1 MVWKRQGDSMVTA
14 QKTYAM
20 LNNETLW
27 NVAARCSRV
36 LTEGGIAYS
45 VCGGVAVCLHGY
57 RRNTVDLD
65 LVVRREDSARARK
78 LLEDAGLAWDPEA
91 KEFRTETGI
100 AVQFLLSGED
110 AGGGEVDVPE
120 PVGEDNVE
128 VIEGL
133 TVLRLSRLIEMKIAC
148 GSANIR
154 RTHKD
159 YADVVELIAIRN
171 LDGSFSRY
179 LHKSVRKTFR
189 KLVQH
194 ARGPERG

>member
-78 LLEDAGLAWDPEA
+78 LLEV
-91 KEFRTETGI
+91 
-100 AVQFLLSGED
+100 VQVCG
-110 AGGGEVDVPE
+110 A
-120 PVGEDNVE
+120 VGEPQR
-128 VIEGL
+128 L
-133 TVLRLSRLIEMKIAC
+133 TSRLVGAHE
-148 GSANIR
+148 N
-154 RTHKD
+154 
-159 YADVVELIAIRN
+159 E
-171 LDGSFSRY
+171 
-179 LHKSVRKTFR
+179 
-189 KLVQH
+189 
-194 ARGPERG
+194 